1 MNVKTLS
8 LGQLGTNCYVISNGE
23 EVLIVDPAAEPEV
36 IFGAVEEINLP
47 VAGILL
53 THAHYDHI
61 GALDEVQQKYDTDV
75 YMASEEKEW
84 IGDPDLNM
92 SFKRGSMGIEPI
104 ESDIDAVILQEGEYS
119 IGSFN
124 FEIFHTPGHSP
135 GSLSFYFKEEQSIFS
150 GDVLFNGGVGRTD
163 LLEGSFDVLMKSI
176 KNKLF
181 QLDDKTTVYPGH
193 GNATSIGKEKQTNPY
208 IF

>member
-23 EVLIVDPAAEPEV
+23 EVLIVDPAAEAEV
-36 IFGAVEEINLP
+36 IFEAVEEINLP
-47 VAGILL
+47 VTGILL

-84 IGDPDLNM
+84 IGDPNLNM
-92 SFKRGSMGIEPI
+92 SIKRVSMGIEPI
-104 ESDIDAVILQEGEYS
+104 ESDIEPVILQEGDYS
-119 IGSFN
+119 INSFN

-135 GSLSFYFKEEQSIFS
+135 GSLSFYFKEEQKIFS

-181 QLDDKTTVYPGH
+181 QLDDGTAVYPGH
-193 GNATSIGKEKQTNPY
+193 GNSTSIEKEKQTNPY

>member
-23 EVLIVDPAAEPEV
+23 EVLIVDPAAEAEV
-36 IFGAVEEINLP
+36 IFEAVEEINLP

-84 IGDPDLNM
+84 IGDPNLNM
-92 SFKRGSMGIEPI
+92 SIKRVSMGIEPI
-104 ESDIDAVILQEGEYS
+104 ESDIEPVILQEGDYS
-119 IGSFN
+119 INSFN

-135 GSLSFYFKEEQSIFS
+135 GSLSFYFKEEQKIFS

-181 QLDDKTTVYPGH
+181 QLDDGTAVYPGH
-193 GNATSIGKEKQTNPY
+193 GNSTSIEKEKQTNPY